1 MKLNVQQVLKRA
13 PGWFGASPSAEEQVG
28 LQWFLLGRLGVLG
41 VILLFLTAFQI
52 LRPGILG
59 SKSVVLALFLICLF
73 FAINL
78 FQAVI
83 LERTSDHWIAAFLNI
98 LLDNLGVSGWVYF
111 NYQSSDPAV
120 LLYLVLIL
128 IASLSY
134 HQRGAIFAAVLSCLS
149 YGIVSWLAG
158 QGSDASILA
167 VSVYSAIF
175 ITIGFVGGYLSE
187 QLRNA
192 NRGLKEKNQ
201 EIEKLTQLY
210 ERIVEGMP
218 TGLLTIDREK
228 KVGFLNPGA
237 EQILGK
243 NKSLLLGK
251 HLSEVEADLLPFF
264 EQIESQKIEDESD
277 DTPQPGIETEL
288 TATGTD
294 WHRSVFLKARL
305 HKGQARLQQTVEIGT
320 GKNRRLLRGD
330 VAEIEV
336 SPGVGSLFGQS
347 EGGGRVL
354 LFQDVTKL
362 VHLEDKLK
370 QHEKLAAVGQLAAG
384 IAHEIR
390 NPLAS
395 MSASIQMLRTGLSD
409 SSLGSEDKRLME
421 IVSKEIDRLNG
432 LITEFLG
439 FVKPDSFKSQPV
451 DLERMLTEIVVQ
463 AKNTQA
469 FLSGVQIKTTFS
481 SKLFAYG
488 NEERLKQVAW
498 NLLTNAVQAMKSA
511 GVIELGCEELSPHWV
526 CFWVRDE
533 GEGMT
538 EEVLQ
543 HLYEPFFT
551 TKDKGTGLGLAT
563 VYKIVEA
570 HQGEIRVQ
578 SKPGK
583 GTRFEVHLHR
593 G

>member
-1 MKLNVQQVLKRA
+1 MRIMFQQVLKKI
-13 PGWFGASPSAEEQVG
+13 PGWFGASPSTEEKVG

-41 VILLFLTAFQI
+41 LILLLLTAFQI
-52 LRPGILG
+52 FRPGILPG
-59 SKSVVLALFLICLF
+59 KSVVLALFLVSLF

-78 FQAVI
+78 IQSVI
-83 LERTSDHWIAAFLNI
+83 LEQTSGHWGVGFLNL
-98 LLDNLGVSGWVYF
+98 LLDNLGVSSWVYF
-111 NYQSSDPAV
+111 NYNSSDPVV

-128 IASLSY
+128 IASLTY
-134 HQRGAIFAAVLSCLS
+134 HQKGALFAAVLSCLS
-149 YGIVSWLAG
+149 YGVVSWVAG
-158 QGSDASILA
+158 QGSDASILS
-167 VSVYSAIF
+167 VSVYTFIF
-175 ITIGFVGGYLSE
+175 LTIGLVGGYLSE
-187 QLRNA
+187 QLRKTTK
-192 NRGLKEKNQ
+192 GLKEKSQ

-228 KVGFLNPGA
+228 KVGFVNPGA

-243 NKSLLLGK
+243 NKSTMLGR
-251 HLSEVEADLLPFF
+251 HLREVEADLLPFF

-288 TATGTD
+288 SATGTD

-305 HKGQARLQQTVEIGT
+305 QKGQARLQQTVEIGT

-336 SPGVGSLFGQS
+336 SPGVGNLFGKS

-362 VHLEDKLK
+362 VHLEEKLK

-395 MSASIQMLRTGLSD
+395 MSASIQMLRAGLPEA
-409 SSLGSEDKRLME
+409 SLGNEDKRLME

-439 FVKPDSFKSQPV
+439 FVKPDNFKSQPV
-451 DLERMLTEIVVQ
+451 DLERMLSEIVIQ

-469 FLSGVQIKTTFS
+469 FLSGVQIKTAFTS
-481 SKLFAYG
+481 RLLAYG

-498 NLLTNAVQAMKSA
+498 NLLTNAVQAMKTQ

-526 CFWVRDE
+526 CFWVQDE